1 VRRRGAALALEIF
14 RPNGIADHAGVRRA
28 GRSPQPLAGSGASQ
42 ERTMPSLNLYLTDG
56 FDNDQVV
63 VHVDGRKVFEAD
75 GVTTRKLL
83 GLARQLDPV
92 SVAGNTARLD
102 IELPKKGLSVTISA
116 DLTRGSHVPVAV
128 ENGRLTHS
136 VHKQIGFA

>member
-1 VRRRGAALALEIF
+1 MRGPAGPGAPASPGAVRRQPGSEH
-14 RPNGIADHAGVRRA
+14 AD
-28 GRSPQPLAGSGASQ
+28 
-42 ERTMPSLNLYLTDG
+42 LNLYLTDG

-63 VHVDGRKVFEAD
+63 VHVDGRKVFEAE

-102 IELPKKGLSVTISA
+102 IELPKKGLSAIISA
-116 DLTRGSHVPVAV
+116 DLTRGSHVTVAV